1 MAENLKVGTGAEGTG
16 KTAGPEEEA
25 SQGKE
30 GRMVRLS
37 GHAEAKNLRWP
48 LFPVKDTCP

>member
-30 GRMVRLS
+30 GRKREL
-37 GHAEAKNLRWP
+37 EASRI
-48 LFPVKDTCP
+48 F